1 MIERFKNRMGGFEAA
16 MIMRICLGLS
26 LVLHISFVL
35 AFPKA
40 FPWAWH
46 EAEEPSTYQV
56 EFLRPPVEDLEQDDL
71 ADGEMGK
78 AGEKNTPVPEDSQD
92 TISLDTQDK
101 RYVSYAR
108 IIKES
113 IMGQWEYPPEAR
125 ENLIEGKLLVVFSL
139 SRNGHL
145 TAVRTLRSSGHAILD
160 DEALRAIR
168 AAAPFPSFPDNIRV
182 ARLNVQASIDY
193 QITARR

>member
-1 MIERFKNRMGGFEAA
+1 
-16 MIMRICLGLS
+16 MIMRICLGVS
-26 LVLHISFVL
+26 LVLHVSFVL

-40 FPWAWH
+40 FPWAWQ
-46 EAEEPSTYQV
+46 EAEELRTYQV
-56 EFLRPPVEDLEQDDL
+56 EFIRPPVEDLEQDDL

-78 AGEKNTPVPEDSQD
+78 AREKDTPIPEDSQD

-113 IMGQWEYPPEAR
+113 IMGQWGYPPEAR
-125 ENLIEGKLLVVFSL
+125 ENLIEGKLMVVFSL

-145 TAVRTLRSSGHAILD
+145 TGIQIVRSSGHSILD

-168 AAAPFPSFPDNIRV
+168 TAAPFPSFPDNISV
-182 ARLNVQASIDY
+182 ARLNIKANIDY
-193 QITARR
+193 RITARR